1 MAVKNAKQS
10 GAKKVST
17 KKPPTSKKLTKKTTV
32 STKAAKKTAKKP
44 SRVKQAVVSTSERRK
59 QFLARRPHR
68 SFRLTRRRDYI
79 RSLKLPGYWALTVA
93 IWRLLKKNWR
103 TFACLVA
110 LYAVLSMLLTTVLS
124 QDTYLQVRQVVDEA
138 NEDGFLGTVLP
149 TLTIFMSVLGSQV
162 TGGGV
167 TVSAGSPQQIIA
179 VLIGL
184 YAWLTTVWLLRA
196 MMAGKQPKMRDGL
209 YSAGSPVIALGALA
223 VILLV
228 QLLPAAIAVII
239 YGAADGS
246 GLLDQTAALMLAGGA
261 TGLVAV
267 LSLYW
272 ITSTSIAMVI
282 VTLPGMYPMKALRLA
297 GDIAVGRRIRILLR
311 LTWLVVLLL
320 LAWAVVL
327 IPTIVLDGALASAMP
342 IMANVPIVPMAA
354 LLLASF
360 SVVFSASYVYVLYRK
375 VVEDDSAPA

>member
-1 MAVKNAKQS
+1 MAVKNTKQS
-10 GAKKVST
+10 VAKKALAAKNST
-17 KKPPTSKKLTKKTTV
+17 KKSPAPKKSVKK
-32 STKAAKKTAKKP
+32 SAKKS
-44 SRVKQAVVSTSERRK
+44 SRTKRAVVSASERRK

-68 SFRLTRRRDYI
+68 SFRLTRRRDYV
-79 RSLKLPGYWALTVA
+79 RSLQLPGYWSLTVV
-93 IWRLLKKNWR
+93 IWQLLKKHWR

-124 QDTYLQVRQVVDEA
+124 QDTYLQVKEVVDEA

-149 TLTIFMSVLGSQV
+149 VMTIFFSVLGSQV

-167 TVSAGSPQQIIA
+167 TVSAGSQQQIIA

-184 YAWLTTVWLLRA
+184 YAWLTAVWLLRA
-196 MMAGKQPKMRDGL
+196 MMAGKRPKLRDGL
-209 YSAGSPVIALGALA
+209 YSSGAPVIALGVLA

-228 QLLPAAIAVII
+228 QLLPAAIALIV

-272 ITSTSIAMVI
+272 ITSTIIAMVI

>member
-1 MAVKNAKQS
+1 
-10 GAKKVST
+10 
-17 KKPPTSKKLTKKTTV
+17 
-32 STKAAKKTAKKP
+32 
-44 SRVKQAVVSTSERRK
+44 
-59 QFLARRPHR
+59 
-68 SFRLTRRRDYI
+68 
-79 RSLKLPGYWALTVA
+79 
-93 IWRLLKKNWR
+93 
-103 TFACLVA
+103 
-110 LYAVLSMLLTTVLS
+110 MLLHHW
-124 QDTYLQVRQVVDEA
+124 R
-138 NEDGFLGTVLP
+138 GLP
-149 TLTIFMSVLGSQV
+149 P
-162 TGGGV
+162 
-167 TVSAGSPQQIIA
+167 AAA
-179 VLIGL
+179 VWV
-184 YAWLTTVWLLRA
+184 AVWLLRA
-196 MMAGKQPKMRDGL
+196 MMAGKRPKLRDGL
-209 YSAGSPVIALGALA
+209 YSSGAPVIALGVLA

-228 QLLPAAIAVII
+228 QLLPAAIALIV

-272 ITSTSIAMVI
+272 ITSTIIAMVI

>member
-1 MAVKNAKQS
+1 MAVKNTKQS
-10 GAKKVST
+10 VAKKALAAKNST
-17 KKPPTSKKLTKKTTV
+17 KKSPAPKKSVKK
-32 STKAAKKTAKKP
+32 SAKKS
-44 SRVKQAVVSTSERRK
+44 SRTKRAVVSASERRK

-68 SFRLTRRRDYI
+68 SFRLTRRRDYV
-79 RSLKLPGYWALTVA
+79 RSLQLPGYWSLTVV
-93 IWRLLKKNWR
+93 IWQLLKKHWR

-124 QDTYLQVRQVVDEA
+124 QDTYLQVKEVVDEA

-149 TLTIFMSVLGSQV
+149 VMTIFFSVLGSQV

-167 TVSAGSPQQIIA
+167 TVSAGSQQQIIA

-184 YAWLTTVWLLRA
+184 YAWLTAVWLLRA
-196 MMAGKQPKMRDGL
+196 MMAGKQPKLRDGL
-209 YSAGSPVIALGALA
+209 YSAGAPVIALGVLA

-228 QLLPAAIAVII
+228 QLLPAAIALIV

-267 LSLYW
+267 LSLFW
-272 ITSTSIAMVI
+272 ITSTIIAMVI

>member
-1 MAVKNAKQS
+1 MTAKNAKQS
-10 GAKKVST
+10 VAKKAPVAKNST
-17 KKPPTSKKLTKKTTV
+17 KKSPVPKKPVKKP
-32 STKAAKKTAKKP
+32 AKKP
-44 SRVKQAVVSTSERRK
+44 SRAKRAVVSASERRK

-149 TLTIFMSVLGSQV
+149 VMTIFFSVLGSQV

-167 TVSAGSPQQIIA
+167 TVSAGSQQQIIA

-184 YAWLTTVWLLRA
+184 YAWLTAVWLLRA
-196 MMAGKQPKMRDGL
+196 MMAGKRPKLRDGL
-209 YSAGSPVIALGALA
+209 YSSGAPVIALGVLA

-228 QLLPAAIAVII
+228 QLLPAAIALIV

-272 ITSTSIAMVI
+272 ITSTIIAMVI

>member
-1 MAVKNAKQS
+1 MTAKNAKQS
-10 GAKKVST
+10 VAKKAPVAKNST
-17 KKPPTSKKLTKKTTV
+17 KKSPVPKKPVKKP
-32 STKAAKKTAKKP
+32 AKKP
-44 SRVKQAVVSTSERRK
+44 SRAKRAVVSASERRK

-68 SFRLTRRRDYI
+68 SFRLTRRRDYA
-79 RSLKLPGYWALTVA
+79 RSLQLPGYWALTVT
-93 IWRLLKKNWR
+93 IWRLLKKHWR

-124 QDTYLQVRQVVDEA
+124 QDTYLQVKEVVDEA

-149 TLTIFMSVLGSQV
+149 VMTIFFSVLGSQV

-167 TVSAGSPQQIIA
+167 TVSAGSQQQIIA

-184 YAWLTTVWLLRA
+184 YAWLTAVWLLRA
-196 MMAGKQPKMRDGL
+196 MMTGKRPKLRDGL
-209 YSAGSPVIALGALA
+209 YSSGAPVIALGVLA

-228 QLLPAAIAVII
+228 QLLPAAIALIV

-272 ITSTSIAMVI
+272 ITSTIIAMVI